1 MYEFRGYMCT
11 SVLCM
16 RMNER
21 QVFAGD
27 FRRVLKLQGT
37 FQCSITFMSNCVEP
51 REKMKSRGE

>member
-11 SVLCM
+11 SFLCM

-27 FRRVLKLQGT
+27 FRRVPKLHGA
-37 FQCSITFMSNCVEP
+37 FQCSITLKDDCVEP
-51 REKMKSRGE
+51 REKMKHRGE